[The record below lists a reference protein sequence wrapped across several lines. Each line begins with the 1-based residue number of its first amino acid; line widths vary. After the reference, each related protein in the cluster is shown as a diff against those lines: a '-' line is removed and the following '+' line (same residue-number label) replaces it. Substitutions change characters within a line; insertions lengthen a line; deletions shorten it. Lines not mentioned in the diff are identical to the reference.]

1 MTGLDIHCAEKTSS
15 TRQKQIKE
23 WETVMEKVA
32 YAEKLIKKVIASI
45 EKHGGKDCLSS
56 IILTGSF
63 GRGEPTYTVGG
74 DGELQL
80 KSDVEIALVF
90 PDSAQK
96 QTVENLIE
104 AVSSEFTEDL
114 NLMAINEKR
123 VRKAYNFN
131 FSLRVPRY
139 KTIFTYDLFNG
150 SRTIWGRD
158 FVKENTVTASDV
170 DPYEAKRLVAN
181 RIGELVYLQNS
192 ADESSKDYL
201 RKQWKGKLILA
212 IVSAWLICEGVYV
225 SSYHGQ
231 YQKLYSKEKEA
242 EKTIGKGFLREYEK
256 VFRFLREDGSE
267 YETPDEL
274 LVGYV
279 KKMDRY
285 FKQKS
290 IRKPKVNSVSRL
302 MKYTIRYIKTGMKYG
317 LIGFEDN
324 ILQALISDYWNR
336 TDKVTADADVWHK
349 VLY

>member
-1 MTGLDIHCAEKTSS
+1 MEKISS
-15 TRQKQIKE
+15 TRQKQINE
-23 WETVMEKVA
+23 QGLVMDKKAYEKN
-32 YAEKLIKKVIASI
+32 LIKNVIASI
-45 EKHGGKDCLSS
+45 EKHGGKECLSS

-63 GRGEPTYTVGG
+63 GRGEPTYTMG
-74 DGELQL
+74 DDGKPQL

-90 PDSAQK
+90 PDSSKK
-96 QTVENLIE
+96 QAIQHLIE
-104 AVSSEFTEDL
+104 TVSSEFIEEL

-131 FSLRVPRY
+131 FSLCVPKY
-139 KTIFTYDLFNG
+139 KTIFTYDFFNG

-158 FVKENTVTASDV
+158 FIKENTVTISDV

-192 ADESSKDYL
+192 ADDSSKDYL

-212 IVSAWLICEGVYV
+212 IVSAWLICEGDYV
-225 SSYHGQ
+225 SAYHGQ
-231 YQKLYSKEKEA
+231 YQKLHGKEKEA
-242 EKTIGKGFLREYEK
+242 EKTIGKGFLEEYEK

-279 KKMDRY
+279 KRLDQY

-302 MKYTIRYIKTGMKYG
+302 MKYIIKYIKTGMKYG

-324 ILQALISDYWNR
+324 ILQALINDYWNM
-336 TDKVTADADVWHK
+336 TDKVITDADVWHK

>member
-1 MTGLDIHCAEKTSS
+1 MDRKTY
-15 TRQKQIKE
+15 E
-23 WETVMEKVA
+23 MD
-32 YAEKLIKKVIASI
+32 LIENVIASI

-63 GRGEPTYTVGG
+63 GRGEPTYTVGD
-74 DGELQL
+74 DGEPQL

-90 PDSAQK
+90 PDSSKK
-96 QTVENLIE
+96 QAVEQLIGT
-104 AVSSEFTEDL
+104 VSSEFTEEL

-131 FSLRVPRY
+131 FSMRVPKY

-158 FVKENTVTASDV
+158 FIEENTITVAEI

-192 ADESSKDYL
+192 ADDSSKDYL
-201 RKQWKGKLILA
+201 RKQWKGKLVLA
-212 IVSAWLICEGVYV
+212 IVSAWLICEGEYV

-242 EKTIGKGFLREYEK
+242 EKTIGKGFLGEYEK
-256 VFRFLREDGSE
+256 VFCFLRENGCE

-274 LVGYV
+274 LVDYV

-302 MKYTIRYIKTGMKYG
+302 MKYTIKYIKIGMKYG

-336 TDKVTADADVWHK
+336 TDKVTADAEVWHR